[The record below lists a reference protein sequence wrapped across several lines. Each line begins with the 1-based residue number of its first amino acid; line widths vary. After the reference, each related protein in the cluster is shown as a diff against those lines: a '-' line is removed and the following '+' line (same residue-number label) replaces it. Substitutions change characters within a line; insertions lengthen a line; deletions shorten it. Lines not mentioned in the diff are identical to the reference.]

1 MESLGVGDPPPHGV
15 EESETNLP
23 QMMFAEGEEPVGV
36 RVLTYQS
43 WRAINTIL
51 NALDEEEIQY
61 IKAQLKV
68 EKKHEAW
75 FRFAGKPIR
84 FSIRE
89 FAIVTGLPCGEI
101 PHDPNGK
108 KKKKSKEKPY
118 WQEIFGNVED
128 MRVSRAVKML
138 RRKSGFEKDT
148 RLKVAC
154 LAIVSSVLLSTNLK
168 MKMLKEHVQ
177 LLGDIDEFLAFPW
190 GRLAFN
196 MLMNS
201 IKKKDEISLSQN
213 TIALQGFALALQ
225 LVIVEAVPSLTE
237 VVQEACSSSESD
249 SDDDDTDLRSNKSKK
264 QTLSHAHAREVD
276 KKSEV
281 LVMSIIP
288 QDPLHPVDESILV
301 VKDDVEDTKV
311 DNLLKLIHANH
322 CFSKSMFKGGLTK
335 QEVERMRESAKV
347 AAKRKQPTSKQT
359 TMKETT
365 AGVIDEST
373 IKPIILAA
381 MKPEISKID
390 VSIASII
397 RSVKEVSSSA
407 ALQQA
412 TVLGAVD
419 AMLVAFKQEIMSSIV
434 KSPQEVAEQNN
445 DNLQTSQTRVFG
457 EHEGQCPPSQRPQE
471 HTPSV
476 VNRSRSGTSRNAK
489 PSGEDAND
497 QIINSVMESLSQY
510 STPPRSAQRCPV
522 SLYIY
527 ILYRSGFSVLSNR
540 QKSLTH
546 SSGHHE
552 GETQQQTS
560 LSATSITKQE
570 NDPLDELGR
579 PTDVVA
585 DVLVN
590 AEVDNDENGEGSRGH
605 PAILN
610 RAWEAQMCADN
621 RYVNEVLRE
630 KYTKLTTLITRPC
643 LINVNGFAI
652 NTKDIRDIADRN
664 RLLPSKEL
672 SQVQECDGKKDY
684 AFTKG
689 LADCF
694 KKTGSEDSNTTS
706 FYFPFLIANKHW
718 IGICV
723 DSPSC
728 KIYVLDCNPGVRTDA
743 LLSRDLRPVADMF
756 LPLLKFC
763 GRIDRV
769 DGQTLLVE
777 RIKGVPVNA
786 DPGDSGFT
794 AALLMQTHALFGPD
808 TCRCVTP
815 LVLTEES
822 QRGAVMLYEFH
833 KIL

>member
-1 MESLGVGDPPPHGV
+1 M
-15 EESETNLP
+15 
-23 QMMFAEGEEPVGV
+23 
-36 RVLTYQS
+36 
-43 WRAINTIL
+43 
-51 NALDEEEIQY
+51 
-61 IKAQLKV
+61 

-522 SLYIY
+522 SL
-527 ILYRSGFSVLSNR
+527 
-540 QKSLTH
+540 
-546 SSGHHE
+546 
-552 GETQQQTS
+552 
-560 LSATSITKQE
+560 
-570 NDPLDELGR
+570 
-579 PTDVVA
+579 
-585 DVLVN
+585 
-590 AEVDNDENGEGSRGH
+590 
-605 PAILN
+605 
-610 RAWEAQMCADN
+610 
-621 RYVNEVLRE
+621 
-630 KYTKLTTLITRPC
+630 
-643 LINVNGFAI
+643 
-652 NTKDIRDIADRN
+652 
-664 RLLPSKEL
+664 
-672 SQVQECDGKKDY
+672 
-684 AFTKG
+684 
-689 LADCF
+689 
-694 KKTGSEDSNTTS
+694 
-706 FYFPFLIANKHW
+706 
-718 IGICV
+718 
-723 DSPSC
+723 
-728 KIYVLDCNPGVRTDA
+728 
-743 LLSRDLRPVADMF
+743 
-756 LPLLKFC
+756 
-763 GRIDRV
+763 
-769 DGQTLLVE
+769 
-777 RIKGVPVNA
+777 
-786 DPGDSGFT
+786 
-794 AALLMQTHALFGPD
+794 
-808 TCRCVTP
+808 
-815 LVLTEES
+815 
-822 QRGAVMLYEFH
+822 
-833 KIL
+833 

>member
-1 MESLGVGDPPPHGV
+1 
-15 EESETNLP
+15 
-23 QMMFAEGEEPVGV
+23 
-36 RVLTYQS
+36 
-43 WRAINTIL
+43 
-51 NALDEEEIQY
+51 
-61 IKAQLKV
+61 
-68 EKKHEAW
+68 
-75 FRFAGKPIR
+75 
-84 FSIRE
+84 
-89 FAIVTGLPCGEI
+89 
-101 PHDPNGK
+101 
-108 KKKKSKEKPY
+108 
-118 WQEIFGNVED
+118 

-154 LAIVSSVLLSTNLK
+154 LAIVSSLLLSTNLK

-190 GRLAFN
+190 GRLAVN

-201 IKKKDEISLSQN
+201 IKKRDEISLSQN

-373 IKPIILAA
+373 IKPIVLAV

-412 TVLGAVD
+412 IVLGAVD
-419 AMLVAFKQEIMSSIV
+419 AMLVAFKQEIMSCIV

-471 HTPSV
+471 HTPST

-510 STPPRSAQRCPV
+510 STPPRSAQRCP
-522 SLYIY
+522 
-527 ILYRSGFSVLSNR
+527 
-540 QKSLTH
+540 
-546 SSGHHE
+546 
-552 GETQQQTS
+552 
-560 LSATSITKQE
+560 
-570 NDPLDELGR
+570 DELGR

-585 DVLVN
+585 DVL
-590 AEVDNDENGEGSRGH
+590 
-605 PAILN
+605 
-610 RAWEAQMCADN
+610 MCADN

-643 LINVNGFAI
+643 LINVDGFAI
-652 NTKDIRDIADRN
+652 NTNDIRDNADRN
-664 RLLPSKEL
+664 RLLPSK
-672 SQVQECDGKKDY
+672 
-684 AFTKG
+684 
-689 LADCF
+689 
-694 KKTGSEDSNTTS
+694 
-706 FYFPFLIANKHW
+706 
-718 IGICV
+718 
-723 DSPSC
+723 
-728 KIYVLDCNPGVRTDA
+728 
-743 LLSRDLRPVADMF
+743 F
-756 LPLLKFC
+756 LPKN
-763 GRIDRV
+763 
-769 DGQTLLVE
+769 
-777 RIKGVPVNA
+777 P
-786 DPGDSGFT
+786 
-794 AALLMQTHALFGPD
+794 
-808 TCRCVTP
+808 
-815 LVLTEES
+815 
-822 QRGAVMLYEFH
+822 RGALSFRLV
-833 KIL
+833 